1 MFKSFVFLFALSWV
15 GWWLTPDQKG
25 WRSFRNE
32 EYTKAAGE
40 FENPMWRG
48 AAWYR
53 DGNFKKAAA
62 EFSRMDSAESHFNQ
76 GNARLMLGTYESAIA
91 CYDRALEKRPK
102 WTEAQENR
110 ELAIARG
117 KAMEF
122 EGGDMTGGKMGAD
135 DIVFDQDA
143 TKGDQE
149 VEIAGGEPLSD
160 QEIQALWLR
169 RLQTEPADFLKSK
182 FSFQNAQQGDL
193 P

>member
-1 MFKSFVFLFALSWV
+1 MLKSFVYLFALSWV
-15 GWWLTPDQKG
+15 GWWLTPDQQG
-25 WRSFRNE
+25 WRSFRKE
-32 EYTKAAGE
+32 KYAVAADE
-40 FENPMWRG
+40 FANPMWRG

-53 DGNFKKAAA
+53 DGDFKKAAA
-62 EFSRMDSAESHFNQ
+62 EFSRMDSAEAHFNQ
-76 GNARLMLGTYESAIA
+76 GNARLMLGTYEAAIA
-91 CYDRALEKRPK
+91 CYDRALERRPQ

-122 EGGDMTGGKMGAD
+122 DGGDMTGGKMGAD

>member
-1 MFKSFVFLFALSWV
+1 
-15 GWWLTPDQKG
+15 
-25 WRSFRNE
+25 
-32 EYTKAAGE
+32 
-40 FENPMWRG
+40 
-48 AAWYR
+48 
-53 DGNFKKAAA
+53 
-62 EFSRMDSAESHFNQ
+62 
-76 GNARLMLGTYESAIA
+76 
-91 CYDRALEKRPK
+91 
-102 WTEAQENR
+102 
-110 ELAIARG
+110 
-117 KAMEF
+117 MEF